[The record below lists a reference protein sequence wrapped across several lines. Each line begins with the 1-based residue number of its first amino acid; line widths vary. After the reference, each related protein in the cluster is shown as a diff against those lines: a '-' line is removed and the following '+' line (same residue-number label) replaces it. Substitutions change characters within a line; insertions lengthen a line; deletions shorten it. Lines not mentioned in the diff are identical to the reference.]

1 MAHSEAWIGGEVS
14 QLQHGSDG
22 GSTVAWISQ
31 WVGVKRVR
39 VWGFLFIYWVWW
51 WVVTRERGV
60 WDWESFFFFFFIT
73 KYDQIHIPFKFI
85 QIVAYSFH
93 ERNMHATFWFFFF
106 FFFLG
111 WTVAFGKE
119 NYHIIFHNFLLQLWR
134 SRVWLVKKI
143 DGFMCK
149 W

>member
-1 MAHSEAWIGGEVS
+1 MGCHSFITDNMLEVLYMAHSEAWIGGEVS
-14 QLQHGSDG
+14 QRQHGSDG

-60 WDWESFFFFFFIT
+60 WDWESLREFREWVWESFFFFFIT

-93 ERNMHATFWFFFF
+93 ETNMPLFDFSFFWG
-106 FFFLG
+106 LDRG
-111 WTVAFGKE
+111 LWKGKVL
-119 NYHIIFHNFLLQLWR
+119 HNF
-134 SRVWLVKKI
+134 S
-143 DGFMCK
+143 
-149 W
+149 